1 MSTQTKETL
10 PEDQISP
17 KDVLLKIVSIKNAI
31 LKNWKIILL
40 FTIGG
45 YAIGYA
51 LDHFLRKPE
60 KYVANILFNLGS
72 GGGGSAGGFG
82 DVAGLLG
89 LNSTPDAN
97 IYSGENFF
105 YFVESR
111 PVVERALMKEVQVGG
126 KKMLLANFYIDSSA
140 IKLDQWEDNERLK
153 DFHFTGNDPE
163 KFNKMERMALN
174 DVVER
179 VKVWTDVYQPDRKS
193 SFIMIQVSVENALL
207 AETWANTLLETV
219 EEVYTENQTSKT
231 RRTLKLLQTRA
242 DSLSR
247 TLGRTENKL
256 ARELDYS
263 TQIVVPEGKVQVNKL
278 QRNSEFV
285 QQLYVEAMRNV
296 EAMKVSLVREAPL
309 FTIIEP
315 VKKPVDKKVELDKRA
330 QIGLLLGL
338 FLSFLLIYVKSVY
351 STIMNDKREYKV

>member
-1 MSTQTKETL
+1 MSVETKKVL

-17 KDVLLKIVSIKNAI
+17 KEVVLKLVSIKNSI

-40 FTIGG
+40 FSVGG

-51 LDHFLRKPE
+51 LDRFLKKPDQ
-60 KYVANILFNLGS
+60 YIATVLFNLGS
-72 GGGGSAGGFG
+72 GGAGSGSGLG

-97 IYSGENFF
+97 IYTGENFF
-105 YFVESR
+105 YFVKSR
-111 PVVERALMKEVQVGG
+111 PVVERALMKEVEVGT

-140 IKLDQWEDNERLK
+140 IKKDQWENSEK
-153 DFHFTGNDPE
+153 FEDFHFTSNDPE
-163 KFNKMERMALN
+163 KFDKTQRLALN

-179 VKVWTDVYQPDRKS
+179 VKIWTEVYQPDRKS
-193 SFIMIQVSVENALL
+193 SFIMIQVSVENPLL

-231 RRTLKLLQTRA
+231 RRTLRVLQSRA
-242 DSLSR
+242 DSLAG
-247 TLGRTENKL
+247 TLGRTENRL
-256 ARELDYS
+256 AKELDYS
-263 TQIVVPEGKVQVNKL
+263 AQIVVPEGKVQVNKL
-278 QRNSEFV
+278 QRSSAFV

-315 VKKPVDKKVELDKRA
+315 IKKPVDRKVVLAKRA
-330 QIGLLLGL
+330 QIGLLIGL
-338 FLSFLLIYVKSVY
+338 FLSFLLIYFKSVY
-351 STIMNDKREYKV
+351 SSIMSDARE